1 MQTDWLSA
9 YPEVLSP
16 ISANPSDHDVCTRH
30 ASVWRNAEPY
40 PTRRTDING
49 KIDSLLVDVRVP
61 VRGEGSSGVIVQRDT
76 ITIFSLKL
84 KSTAGAQNGQQQWT
98 ACHHLHIFGDY
109 LHARTGQC
117 MMHVAFTVC
126 AIISCSSTVQ
136 PCRYWLVVEWYTIF
150 QWCNIQSL
158 YNHKDWQFFIN
169 VVTN

>member
-9 YPEVLSP
+9 YPEVLSS

-30 ASVWRNAEPY
+30 ASVWRNAESY

-84 KSTAGAQNGQQQWT
+84 KSTAGAQNGQQQ
-98 ACHHLHIFGDY
+98 
-109 LHARTGQC
+109 
-117 MMHVAFTVC
+117 
-126 AIISCSSTVQ
+126 
-136 PCRYWLVVEWYTIF
+136 
-150 QWCNIQSL
+150 
-158 YNHKDWQFFIN
+158 
-169 VVTN
+169 